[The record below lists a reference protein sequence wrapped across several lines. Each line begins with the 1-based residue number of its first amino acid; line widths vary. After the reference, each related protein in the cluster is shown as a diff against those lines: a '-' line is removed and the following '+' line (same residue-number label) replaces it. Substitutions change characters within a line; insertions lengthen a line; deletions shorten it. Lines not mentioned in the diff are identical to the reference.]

1 MYVFKSVHSAIL
13 IGFLSALCSTLLV
26 GVVPDDSAEG
36 KLQVALVLLGAY
48 LSYEAAESLH
58 LPGIVSCLACGVG
71 KLSTTRARVQVNSLV
86 RLYTSRA

>member
-1 MYVFKSVHSAIL
+1 MLQSVIHSAIL

-71 KLSTTRARVQVNSLV
+71 KLSINHKSTRVQVKSL
-86 RLYTSRA
+86 SDQAIH

>member
-1 MYVFKSVHSAIL
+1 MTDMYLHIFDASMTDYLQTIIYVCESVLHSAIL

-48 LSYEAAESLH
+48 LSSYRMVIRDVLICAHYA
-58 LPGIVSCLACGVG
+58 
-71 KLSTTRARVQVNSLV
+71 
-86 RLYTSRA
+86 